1 MSARR
6 PSAPRTRRADGQ
18 PAAVPR
24 YRPGARRMGAA
35 APRPVTTPQH
45 PTASK
50 AGSPGQTH
58 PTASKAGSAPGK
70 ARPAPD
76 KARPAP
82 VTARAGGGRRALAFG
97 HDDGATPAPTIS
109 LRMLVIFL
117 VALVAF
123 VVLAPTLRYAVAQQ
137 EQLRSLNAEVD
148 GARTRNT
155 DLQRRL
161 ELWQDPQYVQAQ
173 ARDRLGYVMPGETPY
188 IVVDPE
194 TVTGGES
201 VADVEAAARVAARA
215 AATPWYL
222 RVWESVQVAGES
234 GTGAEDPSGLTVP
247 AGEAPPRPTV
257 PESGG

>member
-6 PSAPRTRRADGQ
+6 PTAPRTRRADGQ
-18 PAAVPR
+18 PAAAPR
-24 YRPGARRMGAA
+24 YRPAARPMGAA
-35 APRPVTTPQH
+35 APRPATTPQH
-45 PTASK
+45 PTAVK
-50 AGSPGQTH
+50 AGSPGKAR
-58 PTASKAGSAPGK
+58 PSAPKAGSTPGK
-70 ARPAPD
+70 APPTPA
-76 KARPAP
+76 
-82 VTARAGGGRRALAFG
+82 TARAGGGRRALAFG
-97 HDDGATPAPTIS
+97 HDDGSTPAPAIS
-109 LRMLVIFL
+109 LRVLVIFL

-148 GARTRNT
+148 GARARNT

-194 TVTGGES
+194 TVTGGEN
-201 VADVEAAARVAARA
+201 VADVEAAARAAARA

-222 RVWESVQVAGES
+222 RVWESVQLAGES
-234 GTGAEDPSGLTVP
+234 GTGEEDPSGLTVP
-247 AGEAPPRPTV
+247 ASEDPSRPTV